1 MRLATLLLT
10 AAATL
15 GARAQTS
22 PLLPSGVAYAAA
34 GNLYFADT
42 NRHQVFESTL
52 AGQLIVVAG
61 TGTQGFSGDNGPAI
75 AATLD
80 SPQGVAI
87 GLDGTLYIADTGN
100 QRIRAVRSGTITTF
114 AGTGTAGFGGD
125 NGPAAAAVFDHPNAL
140 AIDATG
146 ALLLCDSGN
155 HRVRRLASGVVST
168 IAGSGVQGFSG
179 DGGQATS
186 AQLDTPSGI
195 AVAADGR
202 IFLAD
207 THNHRVRVIATDG
220 TITTFAGTGLA
231 GYAGDG
237 SAATTAQLASPRG
250 LFATASGALLIADSN
265 NQRIRQIDASGTI
278 STLAGNGQQ
287 GSSSDGAPASTSLD
301 TPRSVV
307 LSAFAAPVFADAGN
321 RLVRE
326 LIANGNLYAPA
337 GLVPARTS
345 AIALTVVNGTQYG
358 QTAATASVTGS
369 AGTPLGTV
377 QLLDGQSVIAKATLT
392 GGTASFATPALT
404 VGQHVLTAAYL
415 GDGVN
420 PAATSLPASVG
431 IQRVASVTTEPP
443 APSSYAGLP
452 LALTATVASTTLGTP
467 TGAVTFLEGANTVAS
482 GTISA
487 GTATGFYLAPT
498 VGSHQIV
505 ASYSGDTNF
514 APSSSG
520 AITATVSAMPDF
532 TLTASG
538 STTQTVQAGAIAVYI
553 FNVGSQPAPF
563 TGAVSM
569 GISALPTGVT
579 AAFSPKQVIPGTGSA
594 QVTLSLATSA
604 SLVRLDQ
611 PATKTPAVWA
621 LLLLPLAFAYRRR
634 RGFQML
640 SGCVLTLLLLTA
652 IGCGDRSLPAS
663 SQANLTFSFTVVG
676 TGTNLAGNIV
686 SHSLP
691 ITLVVQ

>member
-1 MRLATLLLT
+1 MRLASLLLI
-10 AAATL
+10 AASALAT
-15 GARAQTS
+15 RAQTS
-22 PLLPSGVAYAAA
+22 PLLPSGVAYDAA

-61 TGTQGFSGDNGPAI
+61 TGTQGFSGDNGLGI
-75 AATLD
+75 AAALD

-125 NGPAAAAVFDHPNAL
+125 NGPATAAVFDHPNAL
-140 AIDATG
+140 AVDTTG

-155 HRVRRLASGVVST
+155 HRVRRIASGAIST
-168 IAGSGVQGFSG
+168 IAGSGMQGFGG
-179 DGGQATS
+179 DGGPAVA

-207 THNHRVRVIATDG
+207 THNHRVRVIATSG
-220 TITTFAGTGLA
+220 TITTFAGTGSA

-237 SAATTAQLASPRG
+237 ALATTAQLASPRG
-250 LFATASGALLIADSN
+250 LFVAASGALLIADSN
-265 NQRIRQIDASGTI
+265 NQRIRQIDSSGVI

-287 GSSSDGAPASTSLD
+287 GSTTDGAPGSTSLD
-301 TPRSVV
+301 TPRSVAI
-307 LSAFAAPVFADAGN
+307 SAFDAPVFADAGN

-345 AIALTVVNGTQYG
+345 AITLTVAG
-358 QTAATASVTGS
+358 QTTATVSVAGS
-369 AGTPLGTV
+369 AGTPQGSVELFDGTAI
-377 QLLDGQSVIAKATLT
+377 IAQATLAAGVGNGSAT
-392 GGTASFATPALT
+392 FAMPALSA
-404 VGQHVLTAAYL
+404 GQHALTAAYL

-420 PAATSLPASVG
+420 PAATSAAVTVG
-431 IQRVASVTTEPP
+431 TALAASVTTQQPP
-443 APSSYAGLP
+443 PSDYAGLP
-452 LALTATVASTTLGTP
+452 LALTANVASATTGTL
-467 TGAVTFLEGANTVAS
+467 TGSIAFLEGSTTVA
-482 GTISA
+482 TAAVTA
-487 GTATGFYLAPT
+487 GTATGYYLAPT
-498 VGSHQIV
+498 AGTHQIV
-505 ASYSGDTNF
+505 ASYSGDNTF
-514 APSSSG
+514 APSSSPAMA
-520 AITATVSAMPDF
+520 AIVKPLPDF

-538 STTQTVQAGAIAVYI
+538 STTQTVQAGAIAVYT
-553 FNVGSQPAPF
+553 FTVASQPAPF

-569 GISALPTGVT
+569 GISGLPTGVT
-579 AAFSPKQVIPGTGSA
+579 AAFSPTQVVPGTGSA
-594 QVTLSLATSA
+594 LVTLSLATSA

-611 PATKTPAVWA
+611 RPRGNPLLWA
-621 LLLLPLAFAYRRR
+621 LLLVPLAFAFRRR

-640 SGCVLTLLLLTA
+640 SGCLLTLLLASTS
-652 IGCGDRSLPAS
+652 GCGDRSLPAS
-663 SQANLTFSFTVVG
+663 SQANLTFNFTVSG
-676 TGTNLAGNIV
+676 TGTNLAGAV
-686 SHSLP
+686 LTHSLP